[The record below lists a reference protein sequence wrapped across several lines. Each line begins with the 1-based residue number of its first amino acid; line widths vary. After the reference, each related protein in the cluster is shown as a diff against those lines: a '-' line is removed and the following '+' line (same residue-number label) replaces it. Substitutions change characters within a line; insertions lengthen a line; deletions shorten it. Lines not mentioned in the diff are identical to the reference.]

1 MKILIAGFKGN
12 DNSAKILLDNI
23 DSIKEKNNQDILY
36 LENDFEVSSNQIEEK
51 MLQNYDYVLI
61 FGQKPN
67 TRNIYLENNA
77 VLEETKLETDFYY
90 GVLKENLE
98 SNNYKVISSCD
109 AGNYLC
115 NNVFFRALS
124 FKQTND
130 LKSKIAFIHIPT
142 IDNMDGI
149 ELLASIIL
157 TYINTLSDV
166 FNVAL
171 LQLNPTDS
179 MENNM
184 LKGIEYCKKAKE
196 IGADIAVFPEMWNTG
211 YKMLFEGDLKDQ
223 DNIPQEKINKWNSKA
238 IENDNEFINKYINL
252 AKELGM
258 AIAITYLEKTKQ
270 KPRNTVVI
278 IDRKG
283 NIVLKYSKVHTVDSK
298 MEAFIEPGTELKTCE
313 LDYGRGKVKLGT
325 MICFDRDFPESARI
339 LMLQGSEIILVPN
352 ACYMSKIRLEQLK
365 VRAYENMIG
374 IVTVNYANH
383 GGKSSVYNPIVR
395 NINKHELNSEMLVMD
410 DKEEIKIAQ
419 FNMSEIREYRSRET
433 LGDAYRKPYAYKK
446 LVENNVKEPF
456 IRKDARR

>member
-12 DNSAKILLDNI
+12 DNSAKVLLDN
-23 DSIKEKNNQDILY
+23 IKEKNNQDILY
-36 LENDFEVSSNQIEEK
+36 LENDFKVSSNQIEEK

-77 VLEETKLETDFYY
+77 VLEETKLETDYYY

-238 IENDNEFINKYINL
+238 IENDNEFINEYINL
-252 AKELGM
+252 AKELEM
-258 AIAITYLEKTKQ
+258 AIAITYLEKTKK

-433 LGDAYRKPYAYKK
+433 LGDAYRKPYAYKQ
-446 LVENNVKEPF
+446 LIENNVKEPF